1 MNYIRPRIKPI
12 YPVYRLDDRCFRVGA
27 QLGITVEF
35 GDPDGQLFSL
45 ATKLNGQLIDEV
57 VRAVK
62 VEFPELTK
70 DDILSGINLLDEQ
83 GVLEETLPEETDKE
97 RYLPNISYFSRF
109 IGTGGNRFEVQR
121 KIHESTIL
129 LLGLGG
135 GGSNILTLLAGLGP
149 KKIIIIDYD
158 CVELSN
164 LGRQFLFREADVG
177 KLKTEVAKQAI
188 NEMNSDVEIEVH
200 NQKIKNPSD
209 TLEYIEGVDIV
220 ICAIDGPPFVI
231 HRVVNKM
238 IVDANIPCV
247 FGASQVSRGRIYT
260 VIPYVAGCFDC
271 LNLNFSKNDPKFL
284 DQFVGFRKINFDPP
298 SIAYGPGMFQLVSS
312 IVDEVVRVLTYYA
325 KPQSLGTQF
334 EINYEDGSSFTH
346 HTWPRFRDECPT
358 CGNGKVDDWE
368 IFKYYEEKATD
379 YE

>member
-1 MNYIRPRIKPI
+1 M
-12 YPVYRLDDRCFRVGA
+12 
-27 QLGITVEF
+27 
-35 GDPDGQLFSL
+35 
-45 ATKLNGQLIDEV
+45 
-57 VRAVK
+57 
-62 VEFPELTK
+62 
-70 DDILSGINLLDEQ
+70 
-83 GVLEETLPEETDKE
+83 
-97 RYLPNISYFSRF
+97 
-109 IGTGGNRFEVQR
+109 
-121 KIHESTIL
+121 
-129 LLGLGG
+129 
-135 GGSNILTLLAGLGP
+135 AGLGP

-220 ICAIDGPPFVI
+220 ICAIDEPPFVI

-271 LNLNFSKNDPKFL
+271 LNLNFSKNDPKIGRAH
-284 DQFVGFRKINFDPP
+284 V
-298 SIAYGPGMFQLVSS
+298 
-312 IVDEVVRVLTYYA
+312 
-325 KPQSLGTQF
+325 
-334 EINYEDGSSFTH
+334 
-346 HTWPRFRDECPT
+346 
-358 CGNGKVDDWE
+358 
-368 IFKYYEEKATD
+368 
-379 YE
+379 